1 MVSMSAT
8 NLAEMPEPLLTEVT
22 ELVITTLNLELT
34 LDELDPDKI
43 LFGDEGL
50 GLDSIDALE
59 IALIVEH
66 RYGIKVEAE
75 DEANQTRF
83 SSVRAL
89 TDFIRAER
97 TK

>member
-1 MVSMSAT
+1 MNSMSAT

-34 LDELDPDKI
+34 LDELDPDTI